1 MSSSDIE
8 SNTLSDLHLALNQ
21 VEVNADI
28 AAGDVKQLVAAAFED
43 PERAYEVLRDLTAR
57 GRVEKAIAML
67 AGDRAHW
74 HFGAQKRPFLG
85 LFASRDPDV
94 KAAHAQLPDALRRL
108 AELRRQ
114 LRSMVEA
121 RNKRSIDDDAAATAR
136 LLERSDQRAQKRGR
150 KFPGPGD

>member
-8 SNTLSDLHLALNQ
+8 ANTLNDLEMALSQ
-21 VEVNADI
+21 VRVKADI
-28 AAGDVKQLVAAAFED
+28 AAGDMKQLVAAAFQD

-57 GRVEKAIAML
+57 GRVEKAIAMIT
-67 AGDRAHW
+67 GDRAHW

-114 LRSMVEA
+114 LRSMADA
-121 RNKRSIDDDAAATAR
+121 RDKRSIADDAATTGQSLGSAD
-136 LLERSDQRAQKRGR
+136 LRAQKRGR
-150 KFPGPGD
+150 KFPGSDA

>member
-8 SNTLSDLHLALNQ
+8 ANTLNDLELALSQ
-21 VEVNADI
+21 VQVKLDI

-43 PERAYEVLRDLTAR
+43 PERAYEVLRDLASR

-108 AELRRQ
+108 SALRTQ
-114 LRSMVEA
+114 YRSMADA
-121 RNKRSIDDDAAATAR
+121 RNSRSIAEDAAATGQSLGNAD
-136 LLERSDQRAQKRGR
+136 SRAQKRGR